1 MKSTQSWLHPLAIGS
16 ILSLSVGFATQP
28 DPIQAQGV
36 PTLDRSSAFRL
47 TLPQPPKDPRAPQG
61 RQKGG
66 SSRGGGDD
74 PLVMCR
80 EQAQPPT
87 EACPSVA
94 ELTALVP
101 ATEGPDQ
108 EKFVWGLTTAERP
121 TLWFMVPELDSAPV
135 EFILQDEE
143 DRYIH
148 KANFILPHPLSRG
161 VIQIDVP
168 DSAPALEFN
177 KRYTWTLA
185 ITATPNHANMFVQ
198 GTIYRVPLATSLKQP
213 IKQATGLEKV
223 MLYAQ
228 HGLWHDA
235 IASLAKLRQSN
246 PQDARVKTAWFNLL
260 NQAKLGEI
268 ARQPLLP
275 CCTAKSRQKT
285 YKKPLNSQD

>member
-1 MKSTQSWLHPLAIGS
+1 MKNTQLWLHPLAVGS
-16 ILSLSVGFATQP
+16 ILSLAIGLTAQP
-28 DPIQAQGV
+28 DRIQAQSV
-36 PTLDRSSAFRL
+36 PALDRSSAVRL
-47 TLPQPPKDPRAPQG
+47 TLPQPPQDPRAPQG

-66 SSRGGGDD
+66 SSRGGAD
-74 PLVMCR
+74 PLVMCG

-87 EACPSVA
+87 EACPPVT

-121 TLWFMVPELDSAPV
+121 TFWFMLPELDSAPV

-148 KANFILPHPLSRG
+148 KANFTLPYPLSKG
-161 VIQIDVP
+161 VIQVDMP
-168 DSAPALEFN
+168 DSVPALEFN

-185 ITATPNHANMFVQ
+185 TAATSKHANMFVQ
-198 GTIYRVPLATSLKQP
+198 GNIYRVPLATNLQQP
-213 IKQATGLEKV
+213 IGQATELEKV

-228 HGLWHDA
+228 YGLWHDA

-246 PQDARVKTAWFNLL
+246 PQDAQIKTAWFNLL
-260 NQAKLGEI
+260 NQAQLGEI

-275 CCTAKSRQKT
+275 CCTAKSLQKT
-285 YKKPLNSQD
+285 YKKSLSP